1 MEKLRKLFW
10 ALGSVLV
17 VLFALTFSSCS
28 DDDDKGDKDKNDAS
42 SLVGTWRF
50 NDDGVYYITFNDDG
64 TGRYEDDYEDGTF
77 YYTYSEK
84 TSLLILN
91 FDDDDQGV
99 LRVVSVTSTTLV
111 LQDMEDESYTATGIK
126 VE

>member
-28 DDDDKGDKDKNDAS
+28 DDDDKGDKDKSDAS

-50 NDDGVYYITFNDDG
+50 NDDGVYYITFKADG
-64 TGRYEDDYEDGTF
+64 TGLYEDDYEDGTF

>member
-17 VLFALTFSSCS
+17 VLFALTFSSCL
-28 DDDDKGDKDKNDAS
+28 DDDDHDKDKGDAS

-50 NDDGVYYITFNDDG
+50 NDDGVYYITFKADG
-64 TGRYEDDYEDGTF
+64 TGRYEDDYEDSSF
-77 YYTYSEK
+77 EYIYNEK
-84 TSLLILN
+84 TALLILD
-91 FDDDDQGV
+91 FGHGDQDIV
-99 LRVVSVTSTTLV
+99 NVVSLTSSKLT
-111 LQDMEDESYTATGIK
+111 LQDPEDGYTFTGTR

>member
-28 DDDDKGDKDKNDAS
+28 DDDDDDKDKGDAS

-50 NDDGVYYITFNDDG
+50 NDDGVYYITFKADG
-64 TGRYEDDYEDGTF
+64 TGRYEDDYEDSSF
-77 YYTYSEK
+77 EYIYNEK
-84 TSLLILN
+84 TALLILD
-91 FDDDDQGV
+91 FGHGDQDIV
-99 LRVVSVTSTTLV
+99 NVVSLTSSKLT
-111 LQDMEDESYTATGIK
+111 LQDPEDGYTFTGTRL
-126 VE
+126 E

>member
-28 DDDDKGDKDKNDAS
+28 DDDDKGDKDKSDAS

>member
-28 DDDDKGDKDKNDAS
+28 DDDDKGDKDKGDAS

>member
-28 DDDDKGDKDKNDAS
+28 DDDDDDKDKGDAS

-50 NDDGVYYITFNDDG
+50 NDDGVYYITFKADG
-64 TGRYEDDYEDGTF
+64 TGRYEDDYEDSSF
-77 YYTYSEK
+77 EYIYNEK
-84 TSLLILN
+84 TALLILD
-91 FDDDDQGV
+91 FGYGDQDIV
-99 LRVVSVTSTTLV
+99 NVVSLTSSKLT
-111 LQDMEDESYTATGIK
+111 LQDPEDGYTFTGTR

>member
-28 DDDDKGDKDKNDAS
+28 DDDDHDKDKGDAS

-50 NDDGVYYITFNDDG
+50 NDDGVYYI
-64 TGRYEDDYEDGTF
+64 
-77 YYTYSEK
+77 
-84 TSLLILN
+84 I
-91 FDDDDQGV
+91 
-99 LRVVSVTSTTLV
+99 
-111 LQDMEDESYTATGIK
+111 
-126 VE
+126 

>member
-28 DDDDKGDKDKNDAS
+28 DDDDDDKDKGDAP

-50 NDDGVYYITFNDDG
+50 NDDGVYYITFKADG
-64 TGRYEDDYEDGTF
+64 TGRYEDDYEDSSF
-77 YYTYSEK
+77 EYIYNEK
-84 TSLLILN
+84 TALLILD
-91 FDDDDQGV
+91 FGHGDQDIV
-99 LRVVSVTSTTLV
+99 NVVSLTSSKLT
-111 LQDMEDESYTATGIK
+111 LQDPEDGYTFTGTR

>member
-28 DDDDKGDKDKNDAS
+28 DDDDHDKDKGDAS

-50 NDDGVYYITFNDDG
+50 NDDGVYYSRLTVQVVTKMTMRIV
-64 TGRYEDDYEDGTF
+64 
-77 YYTYSEK
+77 
-84 TSLLILN
+84 LLNIFIMKRL
-91 FDDDDQGV
+91 
-99 LRVVSVTSTTLV
+99 L
-111 LQDMEDESYTATGIK
+111 Y
-126 VE
+126 

>member
-28 DDDDKGDKDKNDAS
+28 DDDDKGDKDKSDAS

-64 TGRYEDDYEDGTF
+64 TGLYEDDYEDGTF

>member
-28 DDDDKGDKDKNDAS
+28 DDDDDDKDKGDAS

-50 NDDGVYYITFNDDG
+50 NDDGVYYITFKAD
-64 TGRYEDDYEDGTF
+64 
-77 YYTYSEK
+77 
-84 TSLLILN
+84 
-91 FDDDDQGV
+91 
-99 LRVVSVTSTTLV
+99 VS
-111 LQDMEDESYTATGIK
+111 GN
-126 VE
+126 

>member
-50 NDDGVYYITFNDDG
+50 NDDGVYYITFKADG
-64 TGRYEDDYEDGTF
+64 TGRYEDEYEDSSF
-77 YYTYSEK
+77 DYTYNEK
-84 TSLLILN
+84 NSLLMLD
-91 FDDDDQGV
+91 FGYGDEDV

>member
-28 DDDDKGDKDKNDAS
+28 DDDDDDKDKGDAS

-64 TGRYEDDYEDGTF
+64 TGLYEDDYEDGTF
-77 YYTYSEK
+77 YYTYNEK
-84 TSLLILN
+84 TSLLIIS
-91 FDDDDQGV
+91 FDDGDQGV
-99 LRVVSVTSTTLV
+99 LRVVSVTSTKLV
-111 LQDMEDESYTATGIK
+111 LQELEDDGYTATGIR